1 MFNFNQKSLKGA
13 IGAKAKKIKGG
24 NFDGPYQLPNILP
37 KEGPFELPNPLRGP
51 FELPDPLRGPFEL
64 PNPLR

>member
-37 KEGPFELPNPLRGP
+37 KEGPFELPNPLR
-51 FELPDPLRGPFEL
+51 
-64 PNPLR
+64 

>member
-13 IGAKAKKIKGG
+13 TGAKAKQIKGG
-24 NFDGPYQLPNILP
+24 NF
-37 KEGPFELPNPLRGP
+37 KGP

-64 PNPLR
+64 PDPLR